1 MPLRM
6 YAKYMLQKWKLWLV
20 IKEQMESDVLEVFSK
35 EPAAIKYDGALGAAA
50 ITGAWNWRW
59 LDVGIVLQ
67 LVVVAWQRPWD
78 AWRRQLG
85 RMFTAA
91 CNVVVIRVVVRSVL
105 TLGSITVMMMMMMTM
120 LLAHFRTDKAARYH
134 MRYIAL
140 ITWTSR
146 HTSDRQALCTC
157 IKVYFSAISVQ

>member
-1 MPLRM
+1 
-6 YAKYMLQKWKLWLV
+6 
-20 IKEQMESDVLEVFSK
+20 MESDVLEVFSK

-50 ITGAWNWRW
+50 ITGAWNWWW
-59 LDVGIVLQ
+59 LDVGVVLQ

-78 AWRRQLG
+78 AWRRQLR

-91 CNVVVIRVVVRSVL
+91 CNVVVIGVVVRSVL

-120 LLAHFRTDKAARYH
+120 LLAQFRTDKAARYH
-134 MRYIAL
+134 MWYIAL

-146 HTSDRQALCTC
+146 HTSHRQALCTSIKC
-157 IKVYFSAISVQ
+157 IFQQYQSNNQSVLTITTTSTTTTTTNTSI